1 MNKKLIRLT
10 EENLHRIVKRSVKN
24 VLTEKVF
31 DKVPWSDED
40 TERGREQDWQY
51 YQSNPWGD
59 FGEENLNIK
68 DRKGKLGMAALSDD
82 STLQALGRNGA
93 TTSGKHSD
101 AQQRHA
107 KRQRERIKRF
117 RSQLGLAEGDL
128 HRIVNESINDVLK
141 ERQQPTIDDLPKCIR
156 VDFDGL
162 YGYEIVDVPLRL
174 EEKNGEFVISYCHD
188 GAQYGIA
195 TFRGKTEEEAIQK
208 MFDFCKRYKIP
219 KTPKKIFS
227 RDDIAKMV

>member
-31 DKVPWSDED
+31 DKVPWSGED

-59 FGEENLNIK
+59 FGKENLNIK
-68 DRKGKLGMAALSDD
+68 DRKGQLGMAALSDD
-82 STLQALGRNGA
+82 LTLQALGRNGA
-93 TTSGKHSD
+93 TTSGEHSD

-128 HRIVNESINDVLK
+128 HRIVNESINEVLK

-156 VDFDGL
+156 ADFEGL
-162 YGYEIVDVPLRL
+162 YGCQLPTI
-174 EEKNGEFVISYCHD
+174 
-188 GAQYGIA
+188 
-195 TFRGKTEEEAIQK
+195 
-208 MFDFCKRYKIP
+208 
-219 KTPKKIFS
+219 
-227 RDDIAKMV
+227 